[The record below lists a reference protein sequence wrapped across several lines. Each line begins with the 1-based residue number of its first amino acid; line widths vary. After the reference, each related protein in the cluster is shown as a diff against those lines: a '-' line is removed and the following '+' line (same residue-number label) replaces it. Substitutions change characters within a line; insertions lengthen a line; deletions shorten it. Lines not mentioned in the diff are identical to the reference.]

1 MESIFKRLNFGL
13 GKKYSE
19 MTTEEEYESSKKED
33 IDFNHKIKSLTD
45 HPSVSNTSREDFN
58 VTPWEVV
65 GAVDYAKL
73 IEKFGTFPIS
83 DLLINKIKK
92 ISGES
97 HPFIKNKYF
106 FSHRDLDWVLG
117 EYEKGNKFYLYTGRG
132 PSGQIHLGHLMPW
145 IFTKYL
151 QDKFDVKLIFQ
162 ITDDEK
168 FLFNENSNFNTIHKF
183 TFENI
188 LDIIAMGFDPKKT
201 RIIINTRDIKHLYK
215 LSTEIAKRI
224 TFSTAKAVFG
234 FDNSTNIGMIG
245 FPPIQGAP
253 CFLPSLIENKPT
265 PVLIPA
271 AIDQDPYWRVTRDIA
286 EKMGYPKPAQIHSKF
301 IPGLASGG
309 KMSSSRPDTALFTVD
324 DPETIEKKV
333 KNTFTGGQPTI
344 TLQRKLGGNADV
356 CPVFWYL
363 NYLFDTEKESQERYL
378 DCTSGNL
385 LCGECKN
392 DMINKVKPFM
402 KDIQIKREK
411 AKDMISKFTVD
422 GKDLNDE
429 RAIQFE

>member
-1 MESIFKRLNFGL
+1 MVQEKKDPDMT
-13 GKKYSE
+13 GK
-19 MTTEEEYESSKKED
+19 EEYEPSKEEG
-33 IDFNHKIKSLTD
+33 IHNVEIATPPPAASKI
-45 HPSVSNTSREDFN
+45 SRGDFN

-65 GAVDYAKL
+65 GSVDYSKL
-73 IEKFGTFPIS
+73 IEKFGTFPINEFII
-83 DLLINKIKK
+83 DKIKR
-92 ISGES
+92 ITGEI
-97 HPFIKNKYF
+97 HPFIKNKFF
-106 FSHRDLDWVLG
+106 FSHRDLDLILK
-117 EYEKGNKFYLYTGRG
+117 EYENGNRFYLYTGRG
-132 PSGQIHLGHLMPW
+132 PSGQVHLGHLMPW

-151 QDKFDVKLIFQ
+151 QDKFDAKLIFQ

-168 FLFNENSNFNTIHKF
+168 FLFKENSNFESIHKF
-183 TFENI
+183 TYENI

-201 RIIINTRDIKHLYK
+201 RIIINTRDIKYLYRI
-215 LSTEIAKRI
+215 STEIAKRI

-253 CFLPSLIENKPT
+253 CFLPSLIEKKPT

-301 IPGLASGG
+301 IPGLTSGG

-324 DPETIEKKV
+324 NPETIEKKV

-344 TLQRKLGGNADV
+344 TLQRKLGGNADI

-363 NYLFDTEKESQERYL
+363 NYLFDTEKESQERYH

-422 GKDLNDE
+422 GKDLSADS
-429 RAIQFE
+429 AIEFD